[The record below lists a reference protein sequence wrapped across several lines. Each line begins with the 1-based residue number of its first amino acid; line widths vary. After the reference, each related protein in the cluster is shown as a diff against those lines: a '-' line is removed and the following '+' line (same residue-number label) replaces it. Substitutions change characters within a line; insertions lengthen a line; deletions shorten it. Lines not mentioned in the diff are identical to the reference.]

1 MTTSTDTS
9 KEFIQRD
16 QVRAKLSFGDTFR
29 FLWIFTRGYRFQF
42 FACTALVFCGGIL
55 GALAAS
61 KFGKLIETL
70 VQPESNVTTLQLI
83 TLAGFEMFSI
93 TFIFFGRRGLSTT
106 ALHAIYNLRAR
117 LFTQMKLLPMSYYD
131 REPQGRIVTRLT
143 HDVDVLETFYS
154 GTLARLL
161 SVFLT
166 ATTVIIVMLQ
176 NTWWLGTI
184 AALLTLPSITIV
196 WIFKDHSHELY
207 RRYSRTS
214 SAITARLAEFLNGMT
229 VIRSF
234 GLENWT
240 KKRFEERADD
250 FIKASNDINWF
261 NSWMR
266 SGTLFLTQFPTLFIF
281 LTGSILYSKGTLAL
295 GVLVAYIRLSD
306 RLARPAGALMM
317 EIHQIQ
323 SATASTER
331 LSTFLTES
339 VEQSLKTGV
348 EHPKAFRLKG
358 NLNFENVFMK
368 YNPNSSSW
376 VLENFNLK
384 IEAGQ
389 RIGIMGRT
397 GSGKSTLI
405 SLITR
410 LYPYQAGAITMD
422 RTPIEDFDLMEL
434 RSQIAFVSQSTYMM
448 PGSVRDNL
456 SLGVE
461 MPDEHIWN
469 ACRRTGLDE
478 LLKQSGRDLGSF
490 VQAQGSNFSQG
501 EAQLFALTRALIQD
515 PAVIVLDEATAS
527 LDPELEDKVQAAI
540 EQVAQ
545 GSTCIFIAHR
555 LRTLVRCE
563 RVIILQNG
571 KLVSE
576 IRGQELKN
584 PSADILLHLEA

>member
-1 MTTSTDTS
+1 MSTTQNNALSD
-9 KEFIQRD
+9 KEFIQKD
-16 QVRAKLSFGDTFR
+16 QVREKMGFADTFR
-29 FLWIFTRGYRFQF
+29 FLWIFTRGHRLQF
-42 FACTALVFCGGIL
+42 FAFTALVFCGGIL

-61 KFGKLIETL
+61 RFGNLIESL
-70 VQPESNVTTLQLI
+70 VNPDVQVKTYQLFI
-83 TLAGFEMFSI
+83 LAGFEMFSI
-93 TFIFFGRRGLSTT
+93 TFIFLGRRGLSTT
-106 ALHAIYNLRAR
+106 ALHAIYNLRER
-117 LFTQMKLLPMSYYD
+117 LFAQMKKLPMAYYD
-131 REPQGRIVTRLT
+131 KEPVGRIVTRLT

-176 NTWWLGTI
+176 NTWWLGAV
-184 AALLTLPSITIV
+184 AALLTLPSIFIV
-196 WIFKDHSHELY
+196 WAFKNYSHELY
-207 RRYSRTS
+207 RKYSRTS

-240 KKRFEERADD
+240 KSRFEERTNE
-250 FIKASNDINWF
+250 FMKASDQINWF

-281 LTGSILYSKGTLAL
+281 LMGSILFSKGVLGL
-295 GVLVAYIRLSD
+295 GVLVAYIRLTD

-331 LSTFLTES
+331 LTTFLTEEAES
-339 VEQSLKTGV
+339 FQ
-348 EHPKAFRLKG
+348 EHPKKFRLQG
-358 NLNFENVFMK
+358 NLKFENVFMK
-368 YNPNSSSW
+368 YNPDFPW

-384 IEAGQ
+384 IQAGQ
-389 RIGIMGRT
+389 KIGIMGRT

-410 LYPYQAGAITMD
+410 LYPYQAGTILMD
-422 RTPIEDFDLMEL
+422 GTPIENLDLLEL
-434 RSQIAFVSQSTYMM
+434 RSQIAFVSQSTYLM
-448 PGSVRDNL
+448 PGTVRDNL
-456 SLGVE
+456 SLGIA

-469 ACRRTGLDE
+469 ACRRTGLEE
-478 LLKQSGRDLGSF
+478 LLKQNGRTLDSNM
-490 VQAQGSNFSQG
+490 QAQGSNFSQG

-515 PAVIVLDEATAS
+515 PALIVLDEATAN
-527 LDPELEDKVQAAI
+527 LDSDLEDKVQAAI
-540 EQVAQ
+540 EHVTQ
-545 GSTCIFIAHR
+545 GRTCIFIAHR
-555 LRTLVRCE
+555 LRTLTRCE

-576 IRGQELKN
+576 IKGSDLKN
-584 PSADILLHLEA
+584 PSAEVLNHLEA